1 MILSER
7 ILKKAPNEVQNFF
20 ANEFDQLQNA
30 PKNVLLWIRE
40 YVNLTEEEENEINNL
55 LELNNNIS
63 LNNIR
68 NCFSVSNSIYIFNS
82 NEIKDSK
89 WVIQSKKITNSERV
103 RDSSVVINSEDVCSG
118 IFITNSLKIYSSK
131 NVTNSVNIVKSDFI
145 INSNSILL
153 SKNISNSQ
161 IIAMCNDCKNVYFSS
176 GCENLKNSLFC
187 YNINNDDYL
196 VFNKKVEPEIFE
208 LILSQ
213 FQQLCPKEINFIKW
227 DNEVVIKNSKIPIDF
242 RPSNYLSLDDYFCEW
257 MTTLPGFNSEIA
269 YFLTLK
275 KSFQ

>member
-7 ILKKAPNEVQNFF
+7 ILKKAPNEVRNFF
-20 ANEFDQLQNA
+20 ANESNQLQNA
-30 PKNVLLWIRE
+30 PKNVLLWVRE
-40 YVNLTEEEENEINNL
+40 YVNLTEEEEKQIDSLLCLENNTKDVF
-55 LELNNNIS
+55 NS
-63 LNNIR
+63 
-68 NCFSVSNSIYIFNS
+68 FSVSNSIYIFNS

-103 RDSSVVINSEDVCSG
+103 RDSSVVINSEDICSG
-118 IFITNSLKIYSSK
+118 IFITNSSKVYSSK
-131 NVTNSVNIVKSDFI
+131 NVTNSVNIAKSDFI

-213 FQQLCPKEINFIKW
+213 FQQLCSKEINFIKW

-242 RPSNYLSLDDYFCEW
+242 LPSNYLSLDDYFCEW